1 MMNLTVKDMAALLNV
16 SDKTIYR
23 MIQNYTI
30 PCFRV
35 NGQWRFDKIEITS
48 WLEDNRSFS
57 KKVSMDAPAAEDEE
71 IISIAEFIQRGGIY
85 CDIPTGPKQTVILN
99 CLKHIQ
105 TRIPGLDTRKFLALI
120 MEREQLCPT
129 AVGHGIAVPH
139 PKTFESFTYN
149 SYIALCHLKSPMPF
163 DALDGEEVTTLFFIF
178 PKSERRFLRI
188 QSVLLRLLKDD
199 DVLSMVKKVLP
210 RDIITHIL
218 FKKEAEIFGKLPQ

>member
-1 MMNLTVKDMAALLNV
+1 MNLTVKDVAALLNV
-16 SDKTIYR
+16 SEKTIYR
-23 MIQNYTI
+23 MIQNDTI

-35 NGQWRFDKIEITS
+35 SGQWRFDRNEITS

-57 KKVSMDAPAAEDEE
+57 KKVNIDEPSAEDEE

-85 CDIPTGPKQTVILN
+85 YDIPIGSKQAVILN
-99 CLKHIQ
+99 CLNHIR
-105 TRIPGLDTRKFLALI
+105 TRIPGLNTREFLALI
-120 MEREQLCPT
+120 MERENLCST

-139 PKTFESFTYN
+139 PRTFTSFTYD
-149 SYIALCHLKSPMPF
+149 SYIALCHLKKPMPF
-163 DALDGEEVTTLFFIF
+163 DALDKGDVNTLFFIF

-199 DVLSMVKKVLP
+199 EVLSIVKQVLQ

-218 FKKEAEIFGKLPQ
+218 FKKEAEIFGKVSL